1 MKNEA
6 TDLIDNKGS
15 AINEIRNEA
24 TAVAVGLPVSV
35 PETEG
40 PRVTEEIYRLIRER
54 ISPRF
59 PEFRRCNSTAELLAH
74 PSYRALEPE
83 IRAVLDTPEVGDFS
97 VGPGSESAP
106 AKSRYRFVAWNL
118 ERGIEYDG
126 QLEAFRNDPYLKQGD
141 VFLLTET
148 DVGMA
153 RSRNRAV
160 AQLLARELGLHYAFV
175 PCYLNL
181 SKGSGV
187 EYDAE
192 GENHLGLHGNAI
204 LSRYPIRRVRPIH
217 LKNGIDKMRGREK
230 RLGRQTAVAAEIEF
244 PNFAVTAVSVHLD
257 ANSSQRHRCRQMRD
271 VLDGLDSDRRWATL
285 PAIVGGDWNTTT
297 YNSSGAFPAIMG
309 FWRRVFMGPDYVI
322 RNHYLHPDRYFE
334 RELFRLLEA
343 RGFEYRRSNRIGEYT
358 TSYDAY
364 DPKTRQNLGEW
375 VPEFCFAFMRW
386 ALRHHDG
393 KCPLKIDWFATR
405 GLRTANPTVIHDL
418 REGRAVR
425 LSDHDA
431 IGVEVLCP
439 PVAD

>member
-15 AINEIRNEA
+15 TIEGSRNEA
-24 TAVAVGLPVSV
+24 TVVAADLGVSV
-35 PETEG
+35 TETEG

-54 ISPRF
+54 ISPHF
-59 PEFRRCNSTAELLAH
+59 PEFRQCNSTAELLAH
-74 PSYRALEPE
+74 PAYRALEPE

-97 VGPGSESAP
+97 AGPESESAP
-106 AKSRYRFVAWNL
+106 VKSQYRFIAWNL
-118 ERGIEYDG
+118 ERGIEYGG
-126 QLEAFRNDPYLKQGD
+126 QLEAFRTHPYLKHGD

-160 AQLLARELGLHYAFV
+160 AQMLARELGLHYAFV

-204 LSRYPIRRVRPIH
+204 LSRYPIRRVQPIH
-217 LKNGIDKMRGREK
+217 LKNGIDKMGGREK

-244 PNFAVTAVSVHLD
+244 PDFAVTAVSVHLD
-257 ANSSQRHRCRQMRD
+257 ANSSQRHRRDQMRD
-271 VLDGLDSDRRWATL
+271 VLDGLDADRRWAAL

-309 FWRRVFMGPDYVI
+309 FWRRVFMGPDNVI
-322 RNHYLHPDRYFE
+322 RNHYLHPDRRFE

-343 RGFEYRRSNRIGEYT
+343 RGFEYRHSNRMGEYT

-386 ALRHHDG
+386 ALRHHGG

-405 GLRTANPTVIHDL
+405 GARTADPTVIHDL

-431 IGVEVLCP
+431 IGVEMLLP
-439 PVAD
+439 GAD